1 MAFNISSKKIDLNK
15 LDDGS
20 WVNLSDNE
28 ENGSIKVAR
37 LNNKKMTEFL
47 DKKVSD
53 YKKQNRNK
61 EVPAET
67 FEEFFNEALSKFVL
81 LDWKNVFISE
91 FASEEELEAES
102 MQYTDELGFKIFSD
116 ESYIEFKG
124 IVADAATNI
133 ENFRAEYSETF
144 KKK

>member
-1 MAFNISSKKIDLNK
+1 MAFNISSKKIDTNSLEE
-15 LDDGS
+15 GS
-20 WVNLSDNE
+20 WVNLSATEDG
-28 ENGSIKVAR
+28 GSIKVAR

-61 EVPAET
+61 DVPNEE
-67 FEEFFNEALSKFVL
+67 FEIFFNEALSKFVL

-91 FASEEELEAES
+91 FASDEEVEAES
-102 MQYTDELGFKIFSD
+102 MEYTPELGFKIFSD
-116 ESYIEFKG
+116 ESYVEFKG

-133 ENFRAEYSETF
+133 ENFRANYSEEF